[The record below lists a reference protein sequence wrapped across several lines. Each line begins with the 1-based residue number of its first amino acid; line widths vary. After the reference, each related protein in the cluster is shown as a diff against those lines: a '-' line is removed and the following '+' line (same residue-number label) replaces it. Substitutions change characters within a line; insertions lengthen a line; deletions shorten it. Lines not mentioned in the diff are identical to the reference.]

1 MAVPNPI
8 SLERFE
14 AGLWAFVAVNG
25 DVQIGWCRKTRQGWQ
40 VEGMDCR
47 CLAGPFK
54 TLDQAQ
60 RAGLNELSHLS
71 GSSNPGW

>member
-1 MAVPNPI
+1 
-8 SLERFE
+8 
-14 AGLWAFVAVNG
+14 
-25 DVQIGWCRKTRQGWQ
+25 
-40 VEGMDCR
+40 MDCK